1 MGANAAAMHGVVEI
15 LLGLF
20 AGLGLFFIGMRV
32 LSTYVKETTG
42 YRVRVLAARLAK
54 SRPLMMAL
62 GTVAGVV
69 TQSTNAVTA
78 AAVGLATA
86 QLIRVRE
93 AFPLIACANIGTSGL
108 VFLATFS
115 LHEAVLALTA
125 LCGLLYFLRLDQDRA
140 WRVAVGAM
148 LGFVLI
154 VLGVDMISA
163 AARQIREVEAIRDVF
178 RFAAGHLVGAFLLGA
193 VLVPVLQT
201 AKTVAVVVAVLAES
215 GVLSGSDAI
224 AAVIGANTTS
234 ALNVAFLAS
243 RVSPMGRAL
252 AYYQGLLKVVGSSIA
267 VVALLVLLAVAPEAV
282 GAATGASP
290 AFAVA
295 VAYLVMQ
302 ALAYAATLPV
312 EPAIAGWLVAVA
324 ERGLSADP
332 SRPRFISVD
341 ALRDPAS
348 AAELAFR
355 EHLDVLDHLP
365 HGLDRVR
372 EADDP
377 AAAAPAGG
385 RDGGRDESGGGAG
398 ARDHAAIG
406 RAIDEFLGNLAGL
419 SSDAG
424 LRRRVGSLQRLNG
437 LLVDLQDQTGRLVR
451 SAARPGQHPAVT
463 ARIGAI
469 VESAHFMLELFAAHA
484 RSGDPDDRAHL
495 AELTGDRTAMMEGI
509 RRALMSE
516 GRADAESERDLFDA
530 SVCFE
535 RIVWLLRRYLLVAD
549 EPDAPYRDRIPE
561 AREAAAGEP
570 EAAKPAAAAAS

>member
-377 AAAAPAGG
+377 AAAAPGEGAG
-385 RDGGRDESGGGAG
+385 G

-451 SAARPGQHPAVT
+451 SAARPDQHPAVT

>member
-282 GAATGASP
+282 GAVTGASP

-377 AAAAPAGG
+377 AAAAPGEGAG
-385 RDGGRDESGGGAG
+385 G

-451 SAARPGQHPAVT
+451 SAARPDQHPAVT